1 MNIGGLQKTSLLDY
15 PDTLCAII
23 WTMGCNFR
31 CPFCY
36 NKQLVLKKTEIIP
49 EEEILYF
56 LKKRKGVLEGL
67 SISGGEPLLQENI
80 VNFIEKVKK
89 MNYLIKID
97 TNGAFPGKLK
107 ELIDKKLVDYV
118 SMDIKAPKKKYDK
131 LAGVKTNIL
140 KLEQSINLIKNEG
153 IAAEERGYALLDGN
167 VCIDCINDNDLRRLH
182 TEHQVEN
189 GVCDFCGNAD
199 GRIAPAEII
208 QKRIMDSLGSE
219 YIDVPG
225 NLARRIVGYKPI
237 ALFTIV
243 RRP

>member
-15 PDTLCAII
+15 PDILCAII

-140 KLEQSINLIKNEG
+140 KLEQSINLIKNKASDYEFKTTVIPG
-153 IAAEERGYALLDGN
+153 LLNREDIVEIAKWLKGSKKFYLQQFKNDTPLVSSKMMDVVPYSKEKLNEMLQKVKPFFKSCSLRG
-167 VCIDCINDNDLRRLH
+167 V
-182 TEHQVEN
+182 
-189 GVCDFCGNAD
+189 
-199 GRIAPAEII
+199 
-208 QKRIMDSLGSE
+208 
-219 YIDVPG
+219 
-225 NLARRIVGYKPI
+225 
-237 ALFTIV
+237 
-243 RRP
+243 